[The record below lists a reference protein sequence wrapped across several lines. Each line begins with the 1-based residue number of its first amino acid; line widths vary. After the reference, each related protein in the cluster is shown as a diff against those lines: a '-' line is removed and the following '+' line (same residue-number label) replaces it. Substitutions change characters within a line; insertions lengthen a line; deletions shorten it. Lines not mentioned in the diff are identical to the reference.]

1 MSNLY
6 TLSIN
11 GAAQVFPQSLGLA
24 FNGLNLA
31 NMRTDTAPLK
41 WTRRYLTDACPLR
54 YNDTVEIF
62 LNSRR
67 IFRGRARPGVLTNE
81 GGPITIVGPWSHMEE
96 QDYQLSLISNGSS
109 DYGTPE
115 GPILGSTFVVTWP
128 AGTTVYT
135 ATGSL
140 VLPSD
145 FNVTYT
151 VGNRTLWLHP
161 STTGEWD
168 VNDSWTSRGWLF
180 RPGGTA
186 GQIYTTITDEFTR
199 LMLFMSHTNATD
211 FFSVGTVALG
221 GVLAPKVRTISDTKV
236 ADCVRQVL
244 GMKPDACIG
253 WDYSGLDVPVLTANV
268 ASLETPVEFTVGSN
282 QGQVLPGYSLKIAD
296 ELVPTGVVIRWE
308 RDAST
313 STGLGT
319 PYLEDIYPGM
329 EVLTAGATTS
339 ASTTVTCASTA
350 NVSAGMLITGSA
362 IRAGTTIASITNAT
376 TLVLSVAA
384 TGTSSGQTFICKG
397 TSGIA
402 SYQPG
407 VLVNTVD
414 EELAVVPGIAKEIY
428 TSLAVRRA
436 QGPPLTIL
444 DRDFSLGLRPGMVI
458 SLVGDP
464 EFVGVQLWVQDVA
477 WNADTGLAQL
487 TVGYP
492 PHLQLRDRVDLKG
505 WFKWTHQGVHF
516 TTTQIIPPP

>member
-6 TLSIN
+6 KLSIN
-11 GAAQVFPQSLGLA
+11 GAEQVTPASLSMS
-24 FNGLNLA
+24 FSGLNLP

-41 WTRRYLTDACPLR
+41 WTRRRLTEACPLR

-67 IFRGRARPGVLTNE
+67 IFRGRARPGTLTNE
-81 GGPITIVGPWSHMEE
+81 GGPITIVGPWSHFEE
-96 QDYQLSLISNGSS
+96 QDYQLSLLSEGTSVYGS
-109 DYGTPE
+109 PV
-115 GPILGSTFVVTWP
+115 GPVLGSTFTKTWP
-128 AGTTVYT
+128 AGMTVYT

-140 VLPSD
+140 VLPAD

-161 STTGEWD
+161 STTGTWD
-168 VNDSWTSRGWLF
+168 VNSVWTSRGWLF
-180 RPGGTA
+180 RPLGTA
-186 GQIYTTITDEFTR
+186 GQIYTTIQDEFTR
-199 LMLFMSHTNATD
+199 LMTFMSHTNAPD
-211 FFSVGTVALG
+211 LFDLGSVALG
-221 GVLAPKVRTISDTKV
+221 GLLAPKVRTISDTKV
-236 ADCVRQVL
+236 ADCIRQVL
-244 GMKPDACIG
+244 GMKPDAYIG
-253 WDYSGLDVPVLTANV
+253 WLYDTPGLPVLTAKV
-268 ASLETPVEFTVGSN
+268 ASLETPVEFTIGSN
-282 QGQVLPGYSLKIAD
+282 QGQVLTGYSLKVAD
-296 ELVPTGVVIRWE
+296 ELVPAGVIIRWE
-308 RDAST
+308 SDAST
-313 STGLGT
+313 ATGLGT
-319 PYLEDIYPGM
+319 PFLEDIYPGM
-329 EVLTAGATTS
+329 EVLKSGATTN

-350 NVSAGMLITGSA
+350 NVTAGMLITGNA
-362 IRAGTTIASITNAT
+362 IREGTTIASVTNAT

-384 TGTSSGQTFICKG
+384 TGTSTGQTFLCKG

-436 QGPPLTIL
+436 QGTLTIL
-444 DRDFSLGLRPGMVI
+444 DRDFSTGLRQGMVI
-458 SLVGDP
+458 TLIGDL
-464 EFVGVQLWVQDVA
+464 EFDGVQLWVQDVA

-492 PHLQLRDRVDLKG
+492 AHLQLRDRVDLKG
-505 WFKWTHQGVHF
+505 WFKWTHQGEHF